1 MKFIHTADVHL
12 GSQLNLKTSADKINE
27 RRAEIRATFKNIVEL
42 AKTENA
48 KAIILAG
55 DVFDGER
62 AFKKDKEFFYNVVK
76 NNPSID
82 FLYLRGNHDI
92 LEGFEENYP
101 NLKLFSD
108 SWTYYEYGNTVIAGI
123 EINNANANS
132 MYQSLSLNNEKTNIV
147 MLHGQVA
154 DTTGNG
160 LINITKFKDK
170 NIDYLALGHVHS
182 NKIGKID
189 ERGVYAYSGCPE
201 GRGFDETGKKG
212 VYLLNVENGKVES
225 VFINTA
231 KRDISLIT
239 VDCTGLKDVY
249 EVYSR
254 IKEIGKLS
262 AKNLYRIEIYGEVD
276 FDTDGIEDELSKYLD
291 TECYLTS
298 IKDRTVRKIDVE
310 SLIGDLSL
318 KGEFLRKIVS
328 SDISEEDKKRI
339 ISLGLKALSGREI

>member
-12 GSQLNLKTSADKINE
+12 GSQLNLKTTIEKINE
-27 RRAEIRATFKNIVEL
+27 RRAEIRATFKNVVEL
-42 AKTENA
+42 AKSENA
-48 KAIILAG
+48 TAIILSG

-62 AFKKDKEFFYNVVK
+62 ALKKDKEFFYNVVK
-76 NNPSID
+76 NNPTID

-101 NLKLFSD
+101 NLKLFND
-108 SWTYYEYGNTVIAGI
+108 SWTYYEYGDIVIAGI
-123 EINNANANS
+123 EISSVNANS
-132 MYQSLSLNNEKTNIV
+132 FYQSLNLSEGKTNIV

-154 DTTGNG
+154 DSMGNG
-160 LINITKFKDK
+160 LINVVKLKDK

-212 VYLLNVENGKVES
+212 VYLLNVENSKVDS

-231 KRDISLIT
+231 KRDISFVS
-239 VDCTGLKDVY
+239 VDCTGLNGVY

-262 AKNLYRIEIYGEVD
+262 ANNIYRIELYGEVD
-276 FDTDGIEDELSKYLD
+276 FDTEGIEDDLTKYLD
-291 TECYLTS
+291 SECYLTS
-298 IKDRTVRKIDVE
+298 IKDRTVRKIDIE
-310 SLIGDLSL
+310 SLSGDLSL
-318 KGEFLRKIVS
+318 KGEFLRKVIE

-339 ISLGLKALSGREI
+339 ISLGLKALSGRDI